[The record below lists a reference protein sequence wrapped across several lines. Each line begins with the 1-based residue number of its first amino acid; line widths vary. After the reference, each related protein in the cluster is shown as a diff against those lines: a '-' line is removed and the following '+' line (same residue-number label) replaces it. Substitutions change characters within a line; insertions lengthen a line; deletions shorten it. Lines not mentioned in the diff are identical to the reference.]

1 MVWTREL
8 VIRADEMWADSGY
21 ILIVE
26 PMGFASSL
34 IMRNKRKKKKLE
46 E

>member
-1 MVWTREL
+1 MVWIREL

-26 PMGFASSL
+26 PIGFASSWV
-34 IMRNKRKKKKLE
+34 MRNKKKKKN
-46 E
+46 